1 MKIAIVK
8 VPENVVGLLPIL
20 YFRLDW
26 VSSGGGVGIVWSVRR
41 RVPLNEIRAPGWIC
55 VAGR

>member
-20 YFRLDW
+20 YFLAFPVTIQILTCDH
-26 VSSGGGVGIVWSVRR
+26 SLSYIFMCCAND
-41 RVPLNEIRAPGWIC
+41 LLYL
-55 VAGR
+55 